1 MTLRITRRSYL
12 VGSAALAGAALSP
25 FLARQAGAAE
35 PLAYKGDLNI
45 VSLQRTPPDQA
56 YRAILAAFEAA
67 NPGITIKTTEY
78 PSERFVAL
86 LTASLAAGEPVD
98 MLMLNGQDLRRYAVD
113 GTLGPLDG
121 LVGDTARFAPAALAT
136 GVVDGKQFGVP
147 YGWYGGFP
155 IFYNRALLEKN
166 GLSEPKSYDDFLAIR
181 DKLKAEGIKTFTHP
195 GKNIYLWPVWFFTT
209 FAQTSKNRSIER
221 TIEILTGKGKFTDQD
236 VVDGLDLVFRF
247 GKDELVTRSVFSL
260 DTPNAVAEFA
270 SGKAAFFLQHDG
282 LIQQILSAKPEGVDL
297 DVMLMPNL
305 VGGDVRSQFPGGPA
319 AVLGV
324 PAKVE
329 GDRRAAA
336 LALVNALTSN
346 EANAEVVK
354 VNSGTVPV
362 NTAVKGSDTPVV
374 AKLIQLSDGLVTY
387 LDWNWPPE
395 ITRVFQEGIQAG
407 VAGQQTGAQVAEKA
421 QATLDRLVGEGY
433 AFK

>member
-1 MTLRITRRSYL
+1 MRITRRSYL
-12 VGSAALAGAALSP
+12 LGSAALAGAAMTPL
-25 FLARQAGAAE
+25 LKVERARAA
-35 PLAYKGDLNI
+35 PLAYKGELTV
-45 VSLQRTPPDQA
+45 VSLQRNPPDQA
-56 YRAILAAFEAA
+56 YKAIVSAFEAA
-67 NPGITIKTTEY
+67 NPGVTVKTTEY

-113 GTLGPLDG
+113 GTLGALDG
-121 LVGDTARFAPAALAT
+121 LVGDTARFAPAALTT
-136 GVVDGKQFGVP
+136 GSVDGKQFGVP

-155 IFYNRALLEKN
+155 IFFNKALLDKH
-166 GLSEPKSYDDFLAIR
+166 GLAEPKSYDDFLAIR
-181 DKLKAEGIKTFTHP
+181 AKLKAANVKTFTHP

-209 FAQTSKNRSIER
+209 FAQTSRNRSIER
-221 TIEILTGKGKFTDQD
+221 TQEILTGKGKFTDKD

-247 GKDELVTRSVFSL
+247 GKDELITRSVFSL
-260 DTPNAVAEFA
+260 DTPNAVAEFS
-270 SGKAAFFLQHDG
+270 SGRAAFFLQHDG
-282 LIQQILSAKPEGVDL
+282 LIQQILTAKPAGVDL
-297 DVMLMPNL
+297 DVMLMPDL
-305 VGGDVRSQFPGGPA
+305 VGGGVKSQFPGGPA

-329 GDRRAAA
+329 GDRKAAV
-336 LALVNALTSN
+336 LGLIDALTSN

-354 VNSGTVPV
+354 SNNGTVPV
-362 NTAVKGSDTPVV
+362 NTAVKGSDTPVI
-374 AKLIQLSDGLVTY
+374 AKLIKLSDGLVTY

-407 VAGQQTGAQVAEKA
+407 VAGQQSGAQVAEKA
-421 QATLDRLVGEGY
+421 QATLDRLVSEGY